1 MNNLDIFILIIVLI
15 SGLIALNRGLIKEVL
30 SIIGWML
37 SVVAIVTLLPIVQP
51 LVQNF
56 AQGDTFSLVV
66 SAILI
71 LIVFFIIWI
80 IITSQIIDKI
90 RSSKLSAIDRI
101 LGLFFG
107 IVRAWILI
115 ILFNILVGWV
125 MTPDE
130 QPQVMKESKYFQMA
144 GDFAEPVEKLLPK
157 DLIEE
162 AQKENE
168 KKSEEKEHEKVLSED
183 MDKLFDKLVQPKV
196 ESKKNKDSVSKNKKN
211 EGYNK
216 SEQKSLDRLIEMTV
230 E

>member
-157 DLIEE
+157 DLIEG

>member
-157 DLIEE
+157 DLIEG

-183 MDKLFDKLVQPKV
+183 MDKIFDKLVQPKV

>member
-125 MTPDE
+125 ITPDE

-157 DLIEE
+157 DLIEG

>member
-37 SVVAIVTLLPIVQP
+37 SVVVIVTLLPIVQP

-157 DLIEE
+157 DLIEG

>member
-15 SGLIALNRGLIKEVL
+15 SGLIALNRGRIKEVL

-157 DLIEE
+157 DLIEG

>member
-125 MTPDE
+125 MTSDE

-157 DLIEE
+157 DLIEG

-196 ESKKNKDSVSKNKKN
+196 ESKKNKDSVSKNKNN

>member
-157 DLIEE
+157 DLIEG

-196 ESKKNKDSVSKNKKN
+196 ESKKNKDTVSKNKKN

>member
-90 RSSKLSAIDRI
+90 RSSKLSAVDRI

-157 DLIEE
+157 DLIEG

>member
-130 QPQVMKESKYFQMA
+130 QPQAMKESKYFQMA

-157 DLIEE
+157 DLIEG

>member
-15 SGLIALNRGLIKEVL
+15 SGLIALNRGLIKDVL

-157 DLIEE
+157 DLIEG

-168 KKSEEKEHEKVLSED
+168 KKSEKKEHEKVLSED

>member
-37 SVVAIVTLLPIVQP
+37 SVVTIVTLLPIVQP

-115 ILFNILVGWV
+115 V
-125 MTPDE
+125 
-130 QPQVMKESKYFQMA
+130 
-144 GDFAEPVEKLLPK
+144 
-157 DLIEE
+157 
-162 AQKENE
+162 
-168 KKSEEKEHEKVLSED
+168 
-183 MDKLFDKLVQPKV
+183 
-196 ESKKNKDSVSKNKKN
+196 
-211 EGYNK
+211 
-216 SEQKSLDRLIEMTV
+216 
-230 E
+230 